1 MRSDLPGLPENNAKG
16 FLSNMKKTAKTISTA
31 IVFCLTLI
39 VIAPAIGRPGAPPQ
53 SDIDQRVEKILSQ
66 MTIEEKV
73 DYIAG
78 NESPKASNMFIRDVP
93 RLGLPL
99 FKMSD
104 GPLGVRT
111 WGPSTGYP
119 AGILMAASWD
129 TALEHEVG
137 VEMGKDALA
146 RGVDFILGPG
156 MNIYR
161 APMCGRNFEY
171 FGEDPYLASRM
182 AVAVIEGIQSQRVVA
197 TAKHFVANNQ
207 EWDRHNVSSDV
218 DERTLREIYLPAF
231 EASVKE
237 AHVGAVMDSYNLVNG
252 VHMTQDHYL
261 MTDVV
266 KKEWGFRGIIMS
278 DWDAT
283 YDGVA
288 AANAGLDLEMPNGK
302 FMNRAAL
309 LPAIQQ
315 GKVSVATID
324 DKVRRILRVAMEFG
338 FIERANT
345 EPSESLLNE
354 KGRKVA
360 LDAAMGGMVLLKN
373 EGVLPLDKSKV
384 KSVAVIGPNA
394 YPGVPGG
401 GGSSHVTPL
410 VSVSFLQGISDKL
423 LGSGVQV
430 FYAPGAPKPADIYN
444 TTNFTKPDG
453 KTPGL
458 EAEYFNNTDLQG
470 PPALTRTD
478 EHVNFVW
485 RHSGYVAGGPTRNY
499 SVRWTGYYTPP
510 TSGDYTF
517 YVGGHEGFR
526 FYVDDK
532 LLMDEWEWES
542 TDLELHTMALQ
553 SGKSYKV
560 RLEYFDKGESSSIGF
575 GVTSGQ
581 TPELK
586 QAQETAAKAD
596 VVILCVGFDETTEGE
611 GRDRT
616 FGLPG
621 GQDDLIRAV
630 ESANKNVVVVVTAGG
645 NVDMTKWIDATPA
658 LLHMFYPGQEGGMAL
673 AKILFGD
680 VSPSGKLPASFERR
694 WQDSSVYNSY
704 YDKNGDK
711 HVAYTEGVFLGY
723 RHFDKSDVKP
733 LFPFGYGLSY
743 TTFKYGNLSVSPS
756 SFSGDD
762 PVTVSFDVTN
772 TGQREG
778 AEIGE
783 VYVSDGHSKIERP
796 VKELKGFGKVDLQP
810 GETKTITV
818 KLNRRAFSYYD
829 VGKKGWTATPGDF
842 GILVGSSS
850 AKIELNGKVTLNP

>member
-1 MRSDLPGLPENNAKG
+1 MT
-16 FLSNMKKTAKTISTA
+16 KTARTISIA
-31 IVFCLTLI
+31 IVFCVTLV
-39 VIAPAIGRPGAPPQ
+39 VIAPAIGQPGAPPQ

-66 MTIEEKV
+66 MTLEEKI
-73 DYIAG
+73 DYIG
-78 NESPKASNMFIRDVP
+78 GSEFPKAANMYIREIP
-93 RLGLPL
+93 RLGVPA

-111 WGPSTGYP
+111 WGPSTEYP
-119 AGILMAASWD
+119 AGIAMAATWD

-146 RGVDFILGPG
+146 RSVDFILGPG

-182 AVAVIEGIQSQRVVA
+182 AVAVIEGIQSQRVTA
-197 TAKHFVANNQ
+197 TAKHFMGNNQ
-207 EWDRHNVSSDV
+207 EWNRHDVSSDI
-218 DERTLREIYLPAF
+218 DERTMREIYLPAF

-237 AHVGAVMDSYNLVNG
+237 AHVGAIMDSYNLLNS
-252 VHMTQDHYL
+252 VHMTQNAYL
-261 MTDVV
+261 MTDVA
-266 KKEWGFRGIIMS
+266 KKEWGFGGIIMS

-288 AANAGLDLEMPNGK
+288 AANGGLDLEMPVAK
-302 FMNRAAL
+302 FMNRAIL
-309 LPAIQQ
+309 LPAVQQ

-324 DKVRRILRVAMEFG
+324 DKVRRILRTAMEFG

-354 KGRKVA
+354 DGRKVA
-360 LDAAMGGMVLLKN
+360 LDAALGGIVLLKN
-373 EGVLPLDKSKV
+373 DHILPLDESKL

-394 YPGVPGG
+394 FPGVPEG
-401 GGSSHVTPL
+401 GGSAHVTPL
-410 VSVSFLQGISDKL
+410 VSVNFLQGVSNEL
-423 LGSGVQV
+423 LSSGVSV
-430 FYAPGAPKPADIYN
+430 FYAAGTPRPADIYSA
-444 TTNFTKPDG
+444 TNFSTSEDG
-453 KTPGL
+453 KQPGL
-458 EAEYFNNTDLQG
+458 AGEYFDSPDLQG
-470 PPALTRTD
+470 AAALARTD
-478 EHVNFVW
+478 EHVNFNW
-485 RHSGYVAGGPTRNY
+485 GHLGYRPGGPTRNY
-499 SVRWTGYYTPP
+499 SVRWTGYYTPS
-510 TSGDYTF
+510 TSGEYTF

-526 FYVDDK
+526 LYVDDK

-542 TDLELHTMALQ
+542 TDLQLNTLALEA
-553 SGKSYKV
+553 GKPYKV
-560 RLEYFDKGESSSIGF
+560 RLEYFDKRESSSIGF
-575 GVTSGQ
+575 GVTPGE
-581 TPELK
+581 TPEVK
-586 QAQETAAKAD
+586 QARETAAKAD
-596 VVILCVGFDETTEGE
+596 VVILCVGFDLTTEGE
-611 GRDRT
+611 GRDRS

-621 GQDDLIRAV
+621 GQEALIQAV
-630 ESANKNVVVVVTAGG
+630 ESANKNVVVVLAAGG
-645 NVDMTKWIDATPA
+645 NVDMTKWLDATPA
-658 LLHMFYPGQEGGMAL
+658 LVHAWYPGQEGGTAL

-694 WQDSSVYNSY
+694 WQDNATYNSY
-704 YDKNGDK
+704 YDKNGSK

-743 TTFKYGNLSVSPS
+743 TSFKYSNLKVAPS
-756 SFSGDD
+756 SFGGDE

-772 TGQREG
+772 TGHREG

-829 VGKKGWTATPGDF
+829 VGKKDWTATPGDF